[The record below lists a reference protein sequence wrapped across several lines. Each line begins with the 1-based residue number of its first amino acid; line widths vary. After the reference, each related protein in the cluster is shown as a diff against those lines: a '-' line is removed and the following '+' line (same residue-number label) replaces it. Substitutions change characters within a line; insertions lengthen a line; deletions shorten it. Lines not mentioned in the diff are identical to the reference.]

1 MHDDVGLPPIAA
13 AIGKMFPLADG
24 TCGYDLIWTDV
35 ARGNDEFGA
44 FVEIRL
50 KLLPRVFP
58 FEIVA
63 ENAREAYGKSVPL
76 GFHGMDMHDIRRK
89 NRRRV
94 LDS

>member
-13 AIGKMFPLADG
+13 AIDKMFPLADG

-50 KLLPRVFP
+50 KLLTWVFP
-58 FEIVA
+58 FEVVA
-63 ENAREAYGKSVPL
+63 ENAREANDERVAL
-76 GFHGMDMHDIRRK
+76 WLHGMDMHDIRRK
-89 NRRRV
+89 NWRRV